1 MKSLIS
7 SSISLSLLL
16 LVSVGNLSLAE
27 AETKTL
33 KSDFQTL
40 GDNQEVIDRVQKLDN
55 QQRIR
60 VVQNRMMD
68 RNNRLELALNLGAL
82 SGGDSYVQTKNLG
95 AMLQF
100 HINPKWSVGLTYEKD
115 YNSLN
120 AEGSR
125 RYDAAFECQKTDPS
139 CATRFPAV
147 DFPIDTRLLSVTY
160 YPIYGKLNLFDAGIA
175 QFDLYTTLAYGQKT
189 LNSGISNVLAASVG
203 AGVWLNSFLTARLEG
218 RYESYK
224 DLLQTEN
231 RLQSGFSVIASLGAM
246 LW

>member
-7 SSISLSLLL
+7 SSISLCLLL
-16 LVSVGNLSLAE
+16 LVSIANLSLAH
-27 AETKTL
+27 ADAKSL
-33 KSDFQTL
+33 KKEFQTL
-40 GDNQEVIDRVQKLDN
+40 GDNQVVIDRVQKLDS
-55 QQRIR
+55 QQKIR

-68 RNNRLELALNLGAL
+68 RNNRLELALNFGAL

-95 AMLQF
+95 AMLQY
-100 HINPKWSVGLTYEKD
+100 HISPKWSVGLTYEKD
-115 YNSLN
+115 YNNLN
-120 AEGSR
+120 AEGSS
-125 RYDAAFECQKTDPS
+125 RYDAAFQCQKTDPA

-147 DFPIDTRLLSVTY
+147 DFPIDNRLLSVTF
-160 YPIYGKLNLFDAGIA
+160 YPIYGKLNLFDSGIA

-189 LNSGISNVLAASVG
+189 LNSGISNVLAASIG

-231 RLQSGFSVIASLGAM
+231 RLQNGFSAIASIGVM